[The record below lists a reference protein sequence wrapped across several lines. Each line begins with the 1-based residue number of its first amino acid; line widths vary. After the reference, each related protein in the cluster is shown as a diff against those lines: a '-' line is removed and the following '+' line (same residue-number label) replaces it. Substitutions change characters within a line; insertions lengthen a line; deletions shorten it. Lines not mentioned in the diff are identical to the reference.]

1 MIHRRPLPFRELHS
15 TDETIVWRDPGGSW
29 ACLRPFSITSEL
41 TLPEAVGNT
50 DIYVCGV
57 FVKVVFLTVIHRRPL
72 PLRELHSTDETIV
85 WRDPGESWACLWPV
99 TNTSDFTLPES
110 VTHACKVFVEQ
121 VTWSSSFLFPWINV
135 GRGGGGGGGGVGVG
149 GTHLFPITNGSH
161 TSTWPTSE
169 LNNDRSSATI
179 HEQGLRIK
187 LKHYAWGYISCDW
200 LKWQP
205 DYVSFRNRK

>member
-1 MIHRRPLPFRELHS
+1 MNHRRPLPVRELHS

-29 ACLRPFSITSEL
+29 ACLRPFPITSEL

-57 FVKVVFLTVIHRRPL
+57 FVKVVFLTVIHRGPL
-72 PLRELHSTDETIV
+72 PLRELHSTDETIA
-85 WRDPGESWACLWPV
+85 WRDPGGSWARLWPV

-110 VTHACKVFVEQ
+110 VTHTCKVFVEQ
-121 VTWSSSFLFPWINV
+121 VTWSSSFLFPWISV
-135 GRGGGGGGGGVGVG
+135 GRGGGGVG

-169 LNNDRSSATI
+169 LNNDQVLGNNTWT
-179 HEQGLRIK
+179 RIK
-187 LKHYAWGYISCDW
+187 NQIKTLRLRLYIMWLW

-205 DYVSFRNRK
+205 DYISLRNRK